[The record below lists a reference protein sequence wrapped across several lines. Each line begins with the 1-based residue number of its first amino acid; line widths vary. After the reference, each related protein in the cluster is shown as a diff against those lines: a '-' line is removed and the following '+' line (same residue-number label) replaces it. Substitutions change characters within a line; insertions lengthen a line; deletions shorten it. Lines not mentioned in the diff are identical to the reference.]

1 MTNKLNHLAVIMDG
15 NARWAAKNGH
25 TKAFGHKQGAEAAK
39 NLVKNAS
46 ALGIEY
52 VTLYAFS
59 SENWTR
65 PESEISMLL
74 DLLGYYIKNEIK
86 NFEKNQIRLKVIG
99 DLNKLSQSLQEKIN
113 ETIEATKNYSKLTL
127 TIAFS
132 YGSRDEILQA
142 CQKAI
147 DSGAKKIT
155 EENFKNFLYDPEMPD
170 VDLLIRTSG
179 VYRISNFL
187 LWQAAYAE
195 LYFTDK
201 FWPDF
206 DKEDLL
212 QAIENYSKRKRN
224 FGGRDE

>member
-1 MTNKLNHLAVIMDG
+1 MTNKLKHLAVIMDG
-15 NARWAAKNGH
+15 NARWAEQNGR
-25 TKAFGHKQGAEAAK
+25 TKAFGHKRGAESAK
-39 NLVKNAS
+39 ALVKNA
-46 ALGIEY
+46 AELGIEHL
-52 VTLYAFS
+52 TIYAFS

-65 PESEISMLL
+65 PESEISVLL

-86 NFEKNQIRLKVIG
+86 NFKKNQIRLKVVG
-99 DLNKLSQSLQEKIN
+99 DLSKLSEGLQQKIA
-113 ETIEATKNYSKLTL
+113 ETIEATQNYSKLTL

-132 YGSRDEILQA
+132 YGSRDEILRA

-147 DSGAKKIT
+147 DSGVPKIT
-155 EENFKNFLYDPEMPD
+155 EDKFKNFLYDPKMPD

-195 LYFTDK
+195 LYFIDK

-206 DKEDLL
+206 NKEDLL
-212 QAIENYSKRKRN
+212 LAMENYSKRKRN

>member
-15 NARWAAKNGH
+15 NARWAAQNGH

-39 NLVKNAS
+39 DLVKNAVE
-46 ALGIEY
+46 LGIEHL
-52 VTLYAFS
+52 TIYAFS

-65 PESEISMLL
+65 PESEISVLL

-86 NFEKNQIRLKVIG
+86 SFEKNQIRLKVIG
-99 DLNKLSQSLQEKIN
+99 DLSKLSEGLQQKIN

-132 YGSRDEILQA
+132 YGSRDEILRA

-147 DSGAKKIT
+147 DSGAQQIT
-155 EENFKNFLYDPEMPD
+155 EDNFKNFLYDPEMPD

-195 LYFTDK
+195 LYFMDK

-206 DKEDLL
+206 NKADLI